1 MMVKGQGRS
10 SEEQMEDECVQHCW
24 GGGERAR
31 KVGGE
36 DNGRWTGFI
45 WCKSELKPIEER
57 MHVKIIYTPKRIGGK
72 TQIQLVGI
80 FRR

>member
-1 MMVKGQGRS
+1 MS
-10 SEEQMEDECVQHCW
+10 SIAG

-45 WCKSELKPIEER
+45 WCKSELKPIENAC
-57 MHVKIIYTPKRIGGK
+57 KNNIYPKKDRGK
-72 TQIQLVGI
+72 NSNSISRY
-80 FRR
+80 F